1 MNLYNNIL
9 LLISYLLFI
18 SRTAQKND
26 YDVLLEWGKNNS
38 LVISDKIKM
47 KYINE
52 NSKTYYAKEKIF
64 KNEVILIIPDAIT
77 LNIKNALRLYG
88 KKGQKLYKE
97 FKSYFNESK
106 NDFMNDQVF
115 LAYLMYRVNKND
127 KLKSNNFYKY
137 YQYLFKT
144 FESNLD
150 SFPIFYT
157 MEQLFLIQFTSLIH
171 TIDYIKDIYGAEIDI
186 FQNKL
191 KKEIIKDDYYVFRTY
206 SSSKSFNVSGHSVIV
221 PFVDM
226 FNKHP
231 TKYNLKVE
239 AIDNI
244 TRVIATK
251 DILPSEKLY
260 IKYDNLTNHNALTL
274 FGITFDEII
283 DKVNSLNVPIL
294 NALLLKNNKVSLN
307 NKTYNKYFTKYM
319 DVQKDKFYE
328 KYNEKYKEFAINIK
342 NDKSELAGYKMILEN
357 LETLKELNNKIT
369 PSHISKAFYQQK
381 DIDNILRIFK
391 SEMNILGKKID
402 LMKNVINSYEQK
414 EQNKQNKQ
422 NEKNKQN
429 EQNKQKDKKIN
440 DVNSDL

>member
-206 SSSKSFNVSGHSVIV
+206 SSS
-221 PFVDM
+221 
-226 FNKHP
+226 
-231 TKYNLKVE
+231 T
-239 AIDNI
+239 
-244 TRVIATK
+244 
-251 DILPSEKLY
+251 
-260 IKYDNLTNHNALTL
+260 
-274 FGITFDEII
+274 
-283 DKVNSLNVPIL
+283 
-294 NALLLKNNKVSLN
+294 
-307 NKTYNKYFTKYM
+307 
-319 DVQKDKFYE
+319 
-328 KYNEKYKEFAINIK
+328 
-342 NDKSELAGYKMILEN
+342 
-357 LETLKELNNKIT
+357 
-369 PSHISKAFYQQK
+369 
-381 DIDNILRIFK
+381 
-391 SEMNILGKKID
+391 
-402 LMKNVINSYEQK
+402 
-414 EQNKQNKQ
+414 
-422 NEKNKQN
+422 
-429 EQNKQKDKKIN
+429 
-440 DVNSDL
+440 

>member
-1 MNLYNNIL
+1 ML

-18 SRTAQKND
+18 SRTSQKND

-38 LVISDKIKM
+38 LVISDKIEM

-52 NSKTYYAKEKIF
+52 NNKAYYAKEKII

-88 KKGQKLYKE
+88 KKGKKLYKE
-97 FKSYFNESK
+97 FKSYFDESI
-106 NDFMNDQVF
+106 NDFMSDQIF
-115 LAYLMYRVNKND
+115 LAYLMYKVNKND

-157 MEQLFLIQFTSLIH
+157 MEQLYLIQFTSLINS
-171 TIDYIKDIYGAEIDI
+171 IDLIKERYGAEIDI
-186 FQNKL
+186 FEKKL

-206 SSSKSFNVSGHSVIV
+206 SSSKSFNESGHSVIL

-239 AIDNI
+239 ATDNI

-251 DILPSEKLY
+251 DIFPSEKLY
-260 IKYDNLTNHNALTL
+260 IKYDYLTNHNALIL

-294 NALLLKNNKVSLN
+294 NALLLKNNKVSIN

-342 NDKSELAGYKMILEN
+342 NDGSELAGYKLILEN
-357 LETLKELNNKIT
+357 LETLKELNSKIT
-369 PSHISKAFYQQK
+369 LSHISKVFYQQK
-381 DIDNILRIFK
+381 DIDNIQRIFK
-391 SEMNILGKKID
+391 CEMNTLDKKID
-402 LMKNVINSYEQK
+402 LMKNVINNYEQ
-414 EQNKQNKQ
+414 
-422 NEKNKQN
+422 NKQN